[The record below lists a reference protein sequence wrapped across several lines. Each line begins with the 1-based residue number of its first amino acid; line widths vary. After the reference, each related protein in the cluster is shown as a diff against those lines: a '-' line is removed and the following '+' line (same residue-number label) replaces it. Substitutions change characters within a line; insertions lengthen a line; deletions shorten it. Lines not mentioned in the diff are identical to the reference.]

1 MEASPIKR
9 GRSPS
14 HSPPGSAYRVAQR
27 SQRSSC
33 TPPQR
38 SRWPTGRSQRW
49 TACGLERVVFSA
61 SARTPA
67 ESRCVRV
74 LVSVASHAPVMAARG
89 GRARVLEVQHGRR
102 RRRAHVRRRPV
113 RVLRKRWQ
121 RSRRRKRG
129 VASRLVLWQHDALS
143 APLRRTCPL
152 VHVCRVGNVAMTT

>member
-1 MEASPIKR
+1 MSLCTSPQTLGTVGEGLGNVS
-9 GRSPS
+9 GRWRIA
-14 HSPPGSAYRVAQR
+14 GS
-27 SQRSSC
+27 S
-33 TPPQR
+33 
-38 SRWPTGRSQRW
+38 
-49 TACGLERVVFSA
+49 
-61 SARTPA
+61 
-67 ESRCVRV
+67 
-74 LVSVASHAPVMAARG
+74 APVVAARG

-152 VHVCRVGNVAMTT
+152 VHVCRVGNVAMTTWPSGTLTGVSWTCI